1 MFSQQDIQPFKQKL
15 EKEKALL
22 EGELRRLGARNP
34 ANPSDWVPAKAPDE
48 SEFGADRNDN
58 ADIIEDM
65 HEDSAS
71 MNELEEQL
79 NNVLLSLEKIE
90 KGTYGLCEVSG
101 EPIEKERLEANPSAR
116 TCVAHMN
123 EKLS

>member
-1 MFSQQDIQPFKQKL
+1 MISENELRIFKQKL
-15 EKEKALL
+15 EKEKTLL
-22 EGELRRLGARNP
+22 EGELQRLGARNT
-34 ANPSDWVPAKAPDE
+34 ANSSDWVPAKGKGG
-48 SEFGADRNDN
+48 EFGADRNDN

-79 NNVLLSLEKIE
+79 NDVLLSLTKIE
-90 KGTYGLCEVSG
+90 KGTYGVCEVSG